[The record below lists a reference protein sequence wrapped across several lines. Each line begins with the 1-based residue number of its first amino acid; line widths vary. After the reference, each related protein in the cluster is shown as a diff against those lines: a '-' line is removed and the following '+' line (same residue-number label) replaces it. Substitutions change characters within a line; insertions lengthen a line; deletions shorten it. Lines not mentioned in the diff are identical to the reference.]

1 MALNK
6 EKVVALIALL
16 IAVLGLYDTAGRF
29 GRVEPVKELP
39 APEKAAKID
48 PGKAG
53 VRLPSL
59 FGSDAYDPGGRNP
72 FIAQDIWHDA
82 RPSEIT
88 PPPPPSEGRPIPGR
102 WMADGLVFP
111 RLLRIKN
118 LPSAVPE
125 ADVTDPDEKQEGTE
139 GESGAS
145 TGESGGSS
153 GKSEDAAGEKDAPGD
168 KGGSTKR

>member
-6 EKVVALIALL
+6 EKLVALIALL

-39 APEKAAKID
+39 PPEKVAKID
-48 PGKAG
+48 PGKTG
-53 VRLPSL
+53 VRLPTL

-118 LPSAVPE
+118 LPSVVPE
-125 ADVTDPDEKQEGTE
+125 ADVTDPDEKQEGAE
-139 GESGAS
+139 GGGGAP
-145 TGESGGSS
+145 TGGSGRPS
-153 GKSEDAAGEKDAPGD
+153 GKSGDAAGEKVAPAD
-168 KGGSTKR
+168 KGGSSKK